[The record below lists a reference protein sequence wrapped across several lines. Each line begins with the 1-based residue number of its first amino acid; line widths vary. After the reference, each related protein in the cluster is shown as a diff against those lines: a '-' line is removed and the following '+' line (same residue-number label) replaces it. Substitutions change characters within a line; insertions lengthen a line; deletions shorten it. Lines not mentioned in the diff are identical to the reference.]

1 MRQWIALMMVVAVLG
16 ITLTGCINV
25 KAPDGPYV
33 KLDDGSASDGNH
45 DAIDMKDVQKLLEDA
60 RKDGVITKTQYE
72 QLRKRLEK
80 ACKA

>member
-25 KAPDGPYV
+25 KPPAGPYV
-33 KLDDGSASDGNH
+33 QLNDGPASDADH
-45 DAIDMKDVQKLLEDA
+45 QTLDMKDVEKLLEDA
-60 RKDGVITKTQYE
+60 REDGVITKSQYE
-72 QLRKRLEK
+72 QLRKRLKK